1 MWGLGNLSRVPPA
14 PLLSSP
20 LLHIPARSSESHNP
34 SQAATLAI
42 GEGAE
47 GADCSPWQQP
57 RPWWFLP
64 SMERGHY
71 SERNLRAPLIIE
83 HSI

>member
-20 LLHIPARSSESHNP
+20 LLRIPAKSNP

-42 GEGAE
+42 GERAE
-47 GADCSPWQQP
+47 GADSSPWQQP
-57 RPWWFLP
+57 RPWWFLS
-64 SMERGHY
+64 SMKRGHY